1 MKTLKSL
8 FALLL
13 ALAMVL
19 GMVACGNSSAPA
31 ATEAPKSDAP
41 AAAAPADTEA
51 PKAEVKIP
59 KFMTVGSGATGG
71 AYYPIGVALAEIL
84 TNNLGTQATCQVT
97 GGSLDNLQLINEGTC
112 DIGIVQGNNMAD
124 AYLGTGAYEGNAYGN
139 INALFG
145 GLSKGFFQVVVPADS
160 DIKTMS
166 DLVGKKVIMGPA
178 GNGAIAVADTIW
190 GKYGFSTA
198 DVKATYVAYDD
209 GISQLQDGNADAVVI
224 QVAIPASA
232 IQELVAGGHAFR
244 LLNVDEDIANEL
256 CAEYG
261 YFGYGSISTSVY
273 STMVEDCKT
282 MFISNM
288 VSVRAD
294 LDEEL
299 VYQMTKALFENI
311 ETIQGSHKAAS
322 ALTIENAARVSI
334 PMHPG
339 ARRYF
344 TEMGLTVVDGQ

>member
-1 MKTLKSL
+1 MKKLHKL
-8 FALLL
+8 FAALLC
-13 ALAMVL
+13 LAMVL
-19 GMVACGNSSAPA
+19 SMAACSGSAPA
-31 ATEAPKSDAP
+31 ADAPAADAPAADAP
-41 AAAAPADTEA
+41 AAATFEA
-51 PKAEVKIP
+51 P

-71 AYYPIGVALAEIL
+71 AYYPIGVALAEIM

-124 AYLGTGAYEGNAYGN
+124 AYAGAGAYEGNAYGN
-139 INALFG
+139 IAALFG
-145 GLSKGFFQVVVPADS
+145 GLSKGFFQVVVLEDS
-160 DIKTMS
+160 DIQTMS

-190 GKYGFSTA
+190 GKYGFSVE
-198 DVKATYVAYDD
+198 DVNATYVAYDD

-224 QVAIPASA
+224 QTAIPAAA
-232 IQELVAGGHAFR
+232 IQELAAGGEAFR
-244 LLNVDEDIANEL
+244 LLSVDEAYANEL
-256 CAEYG
+256 CEEFG
-261 YFGYGSISTSVY
+261 YFGYGTISNSVY
-273 STMVEDCKT
+273 STMVEECKT
-282 MFISNM
+282 MYISNM
-288 VSVRAD
+288 VAVRAD

-299 VYQMTKALFENI
+299 VYQMTKAFFENI

-334 PMHPG
+334 PMHEG

-344 TEMGLTVVDGQ
+344 TEMGLTVEDGQ